1 MFWYFFLVNA
11 SWYLM
16 TCFHEGICAKLVCA
30 YSPLLLYTICCF
42 PPPQKNT
49 RESLCKWGIFCIK
62 QSLRSLSFVSCNS
75 FFLSQFGCCCQLPTE
90 HKALQKRNCILYVL
104 TTYFMKLWKIMLGI
118 QLSSFPTFLYLII
131 YMLVMKAFRIM
142 HLRGRWN
149 SVMQQTSESR
159 VAEVSS
165 KGRLALYDACFM
177 SHDKWV
183 ACFVTAF

>member
-1 MFWYFFLVNA
+1 
-11 SWYLM
+11 
-16 TCFHEGICAKLVCA
+16 
-30 YSPLLLYTICCF
+30 
-42 PPPQKNT
+42 
-49 RESLCKWGIFCIK
+49 
-62 QSLRSLSFVSCNS
+62 
-75 FFLSQFGCCCQLPTE
+75 
-90 HKALQKRNCILYVL
+90 
-104 TTYFMKLWKIMLGI
+104 MLGI
-118 QLSSFPTFLYLII
+118 QLSSFPSFLYLII